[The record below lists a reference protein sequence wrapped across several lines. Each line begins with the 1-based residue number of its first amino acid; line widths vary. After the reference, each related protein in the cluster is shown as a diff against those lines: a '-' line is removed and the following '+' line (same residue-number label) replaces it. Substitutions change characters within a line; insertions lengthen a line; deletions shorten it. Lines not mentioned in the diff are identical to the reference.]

1 ISHFFQ
7 LFPALLMAAITVMPR
22 VRPGVLR
29 RADYLFM
36 FLVLLS
42 STGLVFIFNPGLG
55 MPRDWDLFSF
65 SGVPLVTILFY
76 ALLDARNAIKDYV
89 VVGGLAI
96 TLGLLV
102 LTPRVVTQVVP
113 NLSIAVFDN
122 YANLDIIRNG
132 SARTILLEYLEKE
145 GRLVEKA
152 ARERENNRLFP
163 YDTWDREGRAL
174 LKQGKMSEAEA
185 KFRQAIGYAPN
196 FAYSWVNLGNCFSR
210 RKEWDS
216 ALVYFQIADALNP
229 YNSYT
234 YNSICDAYMNL
245 GDLDKAQE
253 YCLGAIR
260 LRPANFTA
268 RANLATLY
276 QKRGQREELVRF
288 LVETAEL
295 DSVPARYF
303 FESAD
308 QLLKLGETD
317 AATRICRRALE
328 SGVDSS
334 LVTQL

>member
-1 ISHFFQ
+1 LLDYASHFFQ
-7 LFPALLMAAITVMPR
+7 LFPALLVAAITVMPR
-22 VRPGVLR
+22 VRLGALR
-29 RADYLFM
+29 RPEYLFM
-36 FLVLLS
+36 LLVLLS
-42 STGLVFIFNPGLG
+42 SAGLVFIFNPGLG

-65 SGVPLVTILFY
+65 AGVPLVTLLFY
-76 ALLDARNAIKDYV
+76 ALLDARNAIKDYAV
-89 VVGGLAI
+89 TGGLAI

-102 LTPRVVTQVVP
+102 LTPRVITQVVP
-113 NLSIAVFDN
+113 NLSIVVFDN
-122 YANLDIIRNG
+122 YANLDIIRNA

-174 LKQGKMSEAEA
+174 LREGKVAAAEA
-185 KFRQAIGYAPN
+185 KFQQAIGYAPN

-210 RKEWDS
+210 RKVWDS
-216 ALVYFQIADALNP
+216 ALVCFQIADALNP

-234 YNSICDAYMNL
+234 YNSMCDAYMNL

-268 RANLATLY
+268 RTNLAHIY
-276 QKRGQREELVRF
+276 QERGQREELVK
-288 LVETAEL
+288 LLMETAEL
-295 DSVPARYF
+295 DSVPTRYF

-308 QLLKLGETD
+308 
-317 AATRICRRALE
+317 
-328 SGVDSS
+328 
-334 LVTQL
+334 